1 MYFTTSL
8 RGDWLHI
15 EAVFFGYFPIP
26 SDLVSLCSNHFY
38 LPVHLHDLSWVAL
51 VCASLCLPGIRMC
64 SVCRSVATWT
74 FENNYFLSA
83 ELILLINHLLR
94 LSSHPS
100 DSSGVPVVTPLS
112 GGCLCH

>member
-1 MYFTTSL
+1 MYFITWL
-8 RGDWLHI
+8 RGDWLHRLC
-15 EAVFFGYFPIP
+15 FSGYFPIT
-26 SDLVSLCSNHFY
+26 SDLPAH
-38 LPVHLHDLSWVAL
+38 LPDLSRVAL
-51 VCASLCLPGIRMC
+51 VCASLCLPGFRMC
-64 SVCRSVATWT
+64 FVCRKVATCT

-94 LSSHPS
+94 LPSHRS